1 MRNINPFRVRLFSNL
16 LLVTFLMSPTYAH
29 AQSLTSV
36 FAKDSEWQLFVDGWD
51 GVMTIKSMIPRQT
64 TDGKLE
70 ITSDVIWFKM
80 PSRLKV
86 VEYPGNVR
94 RDVEFVVASPDGERF
109 TLTGRL
115 AHGRVPVM
123 AGTSRSERNG
133 SIRYGSWYA
142 KRTKAG
148 VPLGQNSGDSN
159 ASSSF
164 QAVTDPITM
173 SGCSLSGQV
182 TGALQHVQG
191 VWLRAADG
199 KSTMIEVSTG
209 SNFHFKKN
217 IAAGSYTV
225 AVVANGKIG
234 LRGSGLE
241 HQFECADNQSYQI
254 HANVTGITE

>member
-1 MRNINPFRVRLFSNL
+1 MLNLNPFRVRLFSNL
-16 LLVTFLMSPTYAH
+16 LLVTFLMSPTYAL

-36 FAKDSEWQLFVDGWD
+36 FAKESEWQLFVDGWD
-51 GVMTIKSMIPRQT
+51 GAMTIKSMIPKQT
-64 TDGKLE
+64 SDGKLE
-70 ITSDVIWFKM
+70 ITSDVTWFKM
-80 PSRLKV
+80 PSQLKV
-86 VEYPGNVR
+86 VAYPGNVR

-148 VPLGQNSGDSN
+148 VPLGQDSGEAS

-164 QAVTDPITM
+164 QAVADPIRM

-182 TGALQHVQG
+182 TGDLQYVQG

-199 KSTMIEVSTG
+199 KSTMIEVSVADNG
-209 SNFHFKKN
+209 RFQKN
-217 IAAGSYTV
+217 IAAGSYKV
-225 AVVANGKIG
+225 AVVAKGKIG

-241 HQFECADNQSYQI
+241 HQFECAANQSHQI
-254 HANVTGITE
+254 RANVTGITE